1 MRAISGV
8 HAAVVTPNSE
18 QGHTPDFSA
27 ALELIDFLCAAG
39 VQGIAIFGTTGEFA
53 AFSNEHR
60 MRLVHLAVK
69 RSRVPILAGVS
80 HATLDGALELA
91 REACTAG
98 AAGLVIMPPFFF
110 RYSQPDVREFF
121 LQFASQMAGSASL
134 YLYNIPAVTT
144 ELARDTAIGLLATGP
159 LAAINDSSGDFEY
172 FLRLRQLVSPQ
183 PFAVLVGNDAVFARA
198 RAAGA
203 DGVICGVASAA
214 PELMLGLNRA
224 IEQSATETI
233 QALEHELQEL
243 LAWLG
248 RFPGPLAIKAAVAA
262 RGLKTGPLRTP
273 CACETLCELEAFAEW
288 FRGWL
293 PHVQK

>member
-91 REACTAG
+91 CE
-98 AAGLVIMPPFFF
+98 
-110 RYSQPDVREFF
+110 
-121 LQFASQMAGSASL
+121 
-134 YLYNIPAVTT
+134 
-144 ELARDTAIGLLATGP
+144 TAIELLATGQF
-159 LAAINDSSGDFEY
+159 AGIKDSSGDFEY

-203 DGVICGVASAA
+203 DGVISGVASAA